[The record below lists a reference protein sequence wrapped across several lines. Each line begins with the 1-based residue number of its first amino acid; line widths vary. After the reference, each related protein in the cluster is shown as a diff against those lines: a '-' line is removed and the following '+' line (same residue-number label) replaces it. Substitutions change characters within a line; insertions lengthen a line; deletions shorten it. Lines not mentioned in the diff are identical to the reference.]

1 MPEIKN
7 RFAMLHGAATDKLPL
22 LCGVRGKLD
31 PFTRTMTVEGEGIE
45 LSGIAEPFRTSTHK
59 LLCAAAIA
67 FTAVNHIGTERR
79 INTRS
84 ISISLRDYASMLGM
98 PATDTTLK
106 NLRKILRRDLAL
118 LGSARLSWT
127 ETVQGETHS
136 HSNVGLAESCGIR
149 LGVVEVTLSQQFADW
164 LVGRPLM
171 QYPQALFGLDER
183 SAVAYRLGYKL
194 ALHTSNR
201 NNILRGTAGTVK
213 TATLLRCSGLP
224 AIGELRAKEQ
234 SYTHRIVKPFR
245 AALDTLVRSGVLAEY
260 TFRSADSVHSFAD
273 WLGGCID
280 FGLAGTEKA

>member
-1 MPEIKN
+1 MPEFKN
-7 RFAMLHGAATDKLPL
+7 HYAMLHGAATDKLPL
-22 LCGVRGKLD
+22 LCGVHGRLD
-31 PFTRTMTVEGEGIE
+31 PFTRTVTVEGEGIE
-45 LSGIAEPFRTSTHK
+45 LSGITEPFRISTHK

-67 FTAVNHIGTERR
+67 FTAANHIGTERR

-136 HSNVGLAESCGIR
+136 HSNVRLAESCGIR
-149 LGVVEVTLSQQFADW
+149 LGVIEFTLSQQFADW

-194 ALHTSNR
+194 SLHASNR
-201 NNILRGTAGTVK
+201 NNFLRGTAGTVK
-213 TATLLRCSGLP
+213 TLPLLRCSGLP
-224 AIGELRAKEQ
+224 DIGELRAKEQ
-234 SYTHRIVKPFR
+234 SYTHRIVKPFLS
-245 AALDTLVRSGVLAEY
+245 ALDTLVRSGVLERCSFRGADTERGFAE
-260 TFRSADSVHSFAD
+260 
-273 WLGGCID
+273 WLVQSID